1 MYSKISYGSE
11 GPSLL
16 IQSRIVLM
24 YSTISYGSEGPRD
37 VRMWQ
42 FEPTSTT
49 VLMYRTYSHGSEGD
63 EVKRITK
70 ERLQY
75 STLSHGCE
83 GCFLVKYFVN

>member
-1 MYSKISYGSE
+1 MYSK
-11 GPSLL
+11 
-16 IQSRIVLM
+16 
-24 YSTISYGSEGPRD
+24 ISYGSEGPRD

-75 STLSHGCE
+75 RHFHTVVKDVFSSSISLIDRSTPE
-83 GCFLVKYFVN
+83 